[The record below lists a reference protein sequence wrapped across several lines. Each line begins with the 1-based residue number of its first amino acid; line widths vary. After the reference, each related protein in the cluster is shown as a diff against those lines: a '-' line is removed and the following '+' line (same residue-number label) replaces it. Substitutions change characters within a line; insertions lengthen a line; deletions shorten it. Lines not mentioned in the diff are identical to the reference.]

1 MAAVASSSSAW
12 AVSLHVRNR
21 RYRWRSKMPVVAVRV
36 RSPSSVAAEAVR
48 VRTPSAAAACG
59 LASMWRKI
67 QGADDWAGLVEPL
80 NPVLRDEVVR
90 YGELVTACY
99 EAFDLDPA
107 SPRFLKCK
115 HGKERLLHES
125 GLGSAGYEIT
135 RYIYAT
141 PPEIVGG
148 GGGGGG
154 RWIGYVAVATDEA
167 ARRLGRRDVL
177 VAFRGTVTKS
187 EWAANLMSSLTPA
200 RLDPHDPRP
209 EVKVESGFLSLYTN
223 ERGRFSH
230 GSCREQLLKE
240 VSRLVKQH
248 ETEEMSLTLAGH
260 SMGSALALL
269 LGYDLAELGLN
280 RRSDSAVPITVYS
293 YGGPRVGNWVF
304 KERCEELGVKVLR
317 VVNVRDPVTKL
328 PGLFLNESLR
338 RWGGAAECYAH
349 VGVELALDFFEV
361 KNPACVHDMAKYV
374 ALLKRQHGIF
384 KEGAAAA
391 GGISWAGKAAVL
403 LRKKVEE
410 LPWRPDAALL
420 SQVGIFVQSLGLI

>member
-1 MAAVASSSSAW
+1 MATGASSSSAW
-12 AVSLHVRNR
+12 AVSLHARSR
-21 RYRWRSKMPVVAVRV
+21 RCRWRSRTAVAVAPEKPAAAAVRV
-36 RSPSSVAAEAVR
+36 RSPSSVAE
-48 VRTPSAAAACG
+48 CG

-99 EAFDLDPA
+99 EAFDLDPT

-115 HGKERLLHES
+115 HGKARLLHES

-141 PPEIVGG
+141 PPEIVGRG

-209 EVKVESGFLSLYTN
+209 EVKVESGFLGLYTN

-269 LGYDLAELGLN
+269 LGYDLAELGIN
-280 RRSDSAVPITVYS
+280 RRADSSVPITVYS
-293 YGGPRVGNWVF
+293 YGGPRVGNWGF
-304 KERCEELGVKVLR
+304 KERCEELRVKVLR
-317 VVNVRDPVTKL
+317 VANVRDPVTKL

-338 RWGGAAECYAH
+338 RWGAAAGCYAH

-374 ALLKRQHGIF
+374 ALLKGQHSIF
-384 KEGAAAA
+384 KEGAPADS
-391 GGISWAGKAAVL
+391 GINWAGKAAVL
-403 LRKKVEE
+403 LRKKMEE
-410 LPWRPDAALL
+410 LAWRPDTALL
-420 SQVGIFVQSLGLI
+420 SQVGILVQSLGLI